1 MTSTRLSTCADQVRR
16 QDRDR
21 YLTALFAPAER
32 REDLFAL
39 YAFNLEVAKTAEV
52 VSEAMLGRIRLQWW
66 REAVDEIYGGGP
78 RAHSVVDPLAQVVDR
93 HGLPRAPYD
102 RLIDAREA
110 DLDGEPPADLAA
122 LEAYAE
128 GTATSLFALA
138 LGVLGLGVV
147 GLGVVGLCVVDGP
160 ADQGPAGEAA
170 HHLGVA
176 WALTGL
182 ARAVPFHA
190 RQKRSYL
197 PADLTS
203 AAGLDTAELFEL
215 RASPALGRVIEEIAA
230 CATDHLQAV
239 RRLRRDLPRAA
250 APLLLFAPLAE
261 DHLRRLSRAGF
272 NPFDP
277 KVQAERPGTVWRLA
291 WASWLRRY

>member
-1 MTSTRLSTCADQVRR
+1 MASTRLSICADQVRR

-52 VSEAMLGRIRLQWW
+52 VSEAMVGRIRLQWW
-66 REAVDEIYGGGP
+66 REAVEEIYDGRP
-78 RAHSVVDPLAQVVDR
+78 RAHAVVESLAQTVER
-93 HGLPRAPYD
+93 HDLPRALFD

-110 DLDGEPPADLAA
+110 DLDGEPPADFAA

-128 GTATSLFALA
+128 GTAASLFALA
-138 LGVLGLGVV
+138 LGVLGS
-147 GLGVVGLCVVDGP
+147 P
-160 ADQGPAGEAA
+160 ADRGPAGEAA
-170 HHLGVA
+170 HHLGIA

-197 PADLTS
+197 PSKLTRE
-203 AAGLDTAELFEL
+203 AGLDMAELFEL
-215 RASPALGRVIEEIAA
+215 RSSPALARVIEAIAA
-230 CATDHLQAV
+230 CANDRVQAA
-239 RRLRRDLPRAA
+239 RRLRRDVPRPAA
-250 APLLLFAPLAE
+250 SLLLFAPLAA
-261 DHLRRLSRAGF
+261 DHLSRLRRAGF

-277 KVQAERPGTVWRLA
+277 LVQAERPGAVWRLA
-291 WASWLRRY
+291 WAAWLRRT

>member
-1 MTSTRLSTCADQVRR
+1 MASTRLSTCADQVRR

-52 VSEAMLGRIRLQWW
+52 VSEAMVGRIRLQWW
-66 REAVDEIYGGGP
+66 REAIEEIYGDRP
-78 RAHSVVDPLAQVVDR
+78 RAHAVIGPLARAVDR
-93 HGLPRAPYD
+93 HGLSRAPFD

-110 DLDGEPPADLAA
+110 DLAGEPPADLAA
-122 LEAYAE
+122 LETYAE
-128 GTATSLFALA
+128 GTAASIFLLA
-138 LGVLGLGVV
+138 LGVLGS
-147 GLGVVGLCVVDGP
+147 P
-160 ADQGPAGEAA
+160 ADQGPAATAA
-170 HHLGVA
+170 HHLGVT

-197 PADLTS
+197 PVDLTS
-203 AAGLDTAELFEL
+203 EAGLDTADLFEL
-215 RASPALGRVIEEIAA
+215 RASPALARVIEELAA
-230 CATDHLQAV
+230 RAADHLQAV

-261 DHLRRLSRAGF
+261 DHLGRLRRAGF

-291 WASWLRRY
+291 WAAWLRRR

>member
-1 MTSTRLSTCADQVRR
+1 MASTRLSTCADQVRR

-21 YLTALFAPAER
+21 YLTALFVPAER

-52 VSEAMLGRIRLQWW
+52 VSEAMVGRIRLQWW
-66 REAVDEIYGGGP
+66 REAIDEIYGGRP
-78 RAHSVVDPLAQVVDR
+78 RAHAVVEPLVRAVER
-93 HGLPRAPYD
+93 RGLPRAPFD

-110 DLDGEPPADLAA
+110 DLDGEPPADLTA

-128 GTATSLFALA
+128 GTAASLFALA

-147 GLGVVGLCVVDGP
+147 DGP
-160 ADQGPAGEAA
+160 ADRGPAAAAA
-170 HHLGVA
+170 HHLGLA

-203 AAGLDTAELFEL
+203 AAGLDTAELFKL
-215 RASPALGRVIEEIAA
+215 RASPALARVVEAIAA
-230 CATDHLQAV
+230 RAADHLQA
-239 RRLRRDLPRAA
+239 LRRVRKELPRAA

-261 DHLRRLSRAGF
+261 GHLKRLRRAGF

-291 WASWLRRY
+291 WAFWLRRY

>member
-1 MTSTRLSTCADQVRR
+1 V
-16 QDRDR
+16 
-21 YLTALFAPAER
+21 ER
-32 REDLFAL
+32 HD
-39 YAFNLEVAKTAEV
+39 
-52 VSEAMLGRIRLQWW
+52 
-66 REAVDEIYGGGP
+66 
-78 RAHSVVDPLAQVVDR
+78 
-93 HGLPRAPYD
+93 LPRALFD

-110 DLDGEPPADLAA
+110 DLDGEPPADFAA

-128 GTATSLFALA
+128 GTAASLFALA
-138 LGVLGLGVV
+138 LGVLGS
-147 GLGVVGLCVVDGP
+147 P
-160 ADQGPAGEAA
+160 ADQGPAAEAA
-170 HHLGVA
+170 HQLGVA

-203 AAGLDTAELFEL
+203 AAGLDTAELL

>member
-52 VSEAMLGRIRLQWW
+52 VSEAMVGRIRLQWW
-66 REAVDEIYGGGP
+66 REAVDEIFGGRP
-78 RAHSVVDPLAQVVDR
+78 RAHAVIGPLARAVDR
-93 HGLPRAPYD
+93 HGLPRAPFD

-128 GTATSLFALA
+128 GTAASLFALA
-138 LGVLGLGVV
+138 LSVLGSPADL
-147 GLGVVGLCVVDGP
+147 GP
-160 ADQGPAGEAA
+160 AAEAA

-261 DHLRRLSRAGF
+261 DHLRQLRRAGF

>member
-1 MTSTRLSTCADQVRR
+1 MASTRLSTCADQVRR

-52 VSEAMLGRIRLQWW
+52 VSEAMVGRIRLQWW
-66 REAVDEIYGGGP
+66 REAVDEIYRGRP
-78 RAHSVVDPLAQVVDR
+78 RAHAVVEPLAQVVDR
-93 HGLPRAPYD
+93 HGLPRAPFD
-102 RLIDAREA
+102 RLIEAREA

-122 LEAYAE
+122 LEDYAE
-128 GTATSLFALA
+128 GTAASLFALA
-138 LGVLGLGVV
+138 LGVLASPG
-147 GLGVVGLCVVDGP
+147 
-160 ADQGPAGEAA
+160 DQGPAAEAA

-203 AAGLDTAELFEL
+203 AAGLDMGEPFAL
-215 RASPALGRVIEEIAA
+215 RASPARARVGEESAVRAA
-230 CATDHLQAV
+230 DNLQAV
-239 RRLRRDLPRAA
+239 RRLRKELPRTA
-250 APLLLFAPLAE
+250 APPLLFDPLAE
-261 DHLRRLSRAGF
+261 DHLKRLRRAGF
-272 NPFDP
+272 DPFDP
-277 KVQAERPGTVWRLA
+277 GVQAERPGTVWRLA
-291 WASWLRRY
+291 WAAWLRRT

>member
-1 MTSTRLSTCADQVRR
+1 MASTRLSTCADQVRR

-52 VSEAMLGRIRLQWW
+52 VSEAMVGRIRLQWW
-66 REAVDEIYGGGP
+66 REAVDEIYGGRP
-78 RAHSVVDPLAQVVDR
+78 RAHAVVEPLAQVVDR
-93 HGLPRAPYD
+93 HGLPRAPFD
-102 RLIDAREA
+102 RLLDTREA
-110 DLDGEPPADLAA
+110 DLDGEPPADLTA

-128 GTATSLFALA
+128 GTAASLFALT
-138 LGVLGLGVV
+138 LGVLGLGI
-147 GLGVVGLCVVDGP
+147 VDGP
-160 ADQGPAGEAA
+160 SDQEPAAEAA

-215 RASPALGRVIEEIAA
+215 GASPASPALARVIEEIAA
-230 CATDHLQAV
+230 RATDRLQAV
-239 RRLRRDLPRAA
+239 RRLRKELPRAA

-261 DHLRRLSRAGF
+261 GHLKHLRRAGF

-277 KVQAERPGTVWRLA
+277 MVQAERPGTIWRLA
-291 WASWLRRY
+291 WAFWLRRY

>member
-21 YLTALFAPAER
+21 YLTTLFAPAER

-39 YAFNLEVAKTAEV
+39 YAFNLEVAKRAEV
-52 VSEAMLGRIRLQWW
+52 VSEAMVGRIRLQWW
-66 REAVDEIYGGGP
+66 REAVDEIYGGRP
-78 RAHSVVDPLAQVVDR
+78 RAHAVVEPLAQVVDR
-93 HGLPRAPYD
+93 HGLPRAPFD

-128 GTATSLFALA
+128 GTAASLFALA

-147 GLGVVGLCVVDGP
+147 DGP
-160 ADQGPAGEAA
+160 ADQGQAAEAA

-203 AAGLDTAELFEL
+203 ATGLDTAELFEL
-215 RASPALGRVIEEIAA
+215 RASPTLDRVIEEIAA

-261 DHLRRLSRAGF
+261 DHLRQLRRAGF